1 MLRKNISPRRTQ
13 RKWNA
18 ATAENTEKRYLKSW
32 PTDGCIPICFEG
44 CSFWTFI
51 VTAGD
56 LVGSIWSHCADWY
69 DEDDPTLEGWNLA
82 PQPPGIRL
90 DRILRCQPALSPA
103 PTFLEWYGAWLYQ
116 SITDYVEL
124 PLENKKLASRHIK
137 KVANVPTPLPTKDVK
152 YKSLREKI
160 LDILEKKK

>member
-1 MLRKNISPRRTQ
+1 MGKGRM
-13 RKWNA
+13 A
-18 ATAENTEKRYLKSW
+18 AFTTAW
-32 PTDGCIPICFEG
+32 PTDGCIPICHEG
-44 CSFWTFI
+44 CSFYTFL

-56 LVGSIWSHCADWY
+56 LVGSMWSHTAESY
-69 DEDDPTLEGWNLA
+69 NEDDQTQESWNLA

-90 DRILRCQPALSPA
+90 DRRPRNLPALSPA
-103 PTFLEWYGAWLYQ
+103 PSFLEWYGAWLYQ
-116 SITDYVEL
+116 SIIDFVEL
-124 PLENKKLASRHIK
+124 PLENKKLASRHIE